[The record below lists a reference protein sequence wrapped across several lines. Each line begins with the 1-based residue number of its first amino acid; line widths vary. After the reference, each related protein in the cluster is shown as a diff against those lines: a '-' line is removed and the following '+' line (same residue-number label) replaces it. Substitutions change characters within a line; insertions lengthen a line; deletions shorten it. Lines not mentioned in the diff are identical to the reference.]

1 MLRNSLMKSALD
13 TTVLKEQLKNI
24 MTLLLIK
31 YLTLIM
37 NSKGG
42 ENKQQM
48 PNGQQPGQEPEKI
61 DPKKELERARTN
73 LHNTRFQVTMQEAI
87 VKKLEELSR

>member
-1 MLRNSLMKSALD
+1 
-13 TTVLKEQLKNI
+13 
-24 MTLLLIK
+24 
-31 YLTLIM
+31 
-37 NSKGG
+37 
-42 ENKQQM
+42 M